1 MATQQE
7 AIVVVNNQMSLIEK
21 ALAQNASPEVLKQLM
36 DLSER
41 WEANEARN
49 AFNRAFAA
57 FKSESIQII
66 RNSTYKDGPLA
77 GKKWANLFAVTDAVT
92 PALSKHG
99 LSAAWKLTKDEP
111 QWLEVT
117 CTLRH
122 ELGHSETVS
131 MGGPPDTGGAKSPIQ
146 ARASSKSYLER
157 YTLLAITGLA
167 SSDTDEDGAAT
178 GTILDISEALEYIAN
193 SRNKEELMRFYLPA
207 YQKAQTARDKS
218 AMQQL
223 LSAKNRRTAD
233 LS

>member
-1 MATQQE
+1 MAAQE
-7 AIVVVNNQMSLIEK
+7 AIVISNQMGMIEK
-21 ALAQNASPEVLKQLM
+21 AVASGASPEMIQKLM
-36 DLSER
+36 DLAER

-57 FKSESIQII
+57 FKAESVKIVK
-66 RNSTYKDGPLA
+66 NSTYTDGPLK
-77 GKKWANLFAVTDAVT
+77 GKKWANLFAVVDAAT

-99 LSAAWKLTKDEP
+99 LGHSWKLTKDEP

-122 ELGHSETVS
+122 ELGHSESVS

-157 YTLLAITGLA
+157 YTFLAITGLA
-167 SSDTDEDGAAT
+167 SMDEDNDGAQT
-178 GTILDISEALEYIAN
+178 GTSVDISETLEWIAN
-193 SRNKEELMRFYLPA
+193 SRNTDELSKFYLPA
-207 YQKAQTARDKS
+207 YQRAQKAGDKS

-223 LSAKNRRTAD
+223 LAAKNRRTAE

>member
-1 MATQQE
+1 MAAQE
-7 AIVVVNNQMSLIEK
+7 AIVINNQRGMIEK
-21 ALAQNASPEVLKQLM
+21 ALTQGASPEMIQKLM
-36 DLSER
+36 DLAER

-57 FKSESIQII
+57 FKAESVKII
-66 RNSTYKDGPLA
+66 KNSTYTDGPLK
-77 GKKWANLFAVTDAVT
+77 GRKWANLFAVVDAAV

-99 LSAAWKLTKDEP
+99 LGHSWKLTKDEP

-122 ELGHSETVS
+122 ELGHAESVS

-146 ARASSKSYLER
+146 ARASSTSYLER
-157 YTLLAITGLA
+157 YTFLAITGLA
-167 SSDTDEDGAAT
+167 SADDDNDGVVT
-178 GTILDISEALEYIAN
+178 GTAAVDIREDLEFIAN
-193 SRNKEELMRFYLPA
+193 SRNQAELMKFYLPA
-207 YQKAQTARDKS
+207 YQRAQNAKDKA

-223 LSAKNRRTAD
+223 LSAKSRRTAE

>member
-1 MATQQE
+1 MAAQE
-7 AIVVVNNQMSLIEK
+7 AIVVSNQMGLIEK
-21 ALAQNASPEVLKQLM
+21 AVASGASPEMIQKLM
-36 DLSER
+36 DLAER

-57 FKSESIQII
+57 FKAESVKII
-66 RNSTYKDGPLA
+66 KNSTYTDGPLK
-77 GKKWANLFAVTDAVT
+77 GKKWANLFAVVDAAV

-99 LSAAWKLTKDEP
+99 LGHSWKITKDEP

-122 ELGHSETVS
+122 ELGHSESVS

-167 SSDTDEDGAAT
+167 SADEDNDGAAT
-178 GTILDISEALEYIAN
+178 GTTLDISETLEYIAN
-193 SRNKEELMRFYLPA
+193 SRNIDELTRFYLPA
-207 YQKAQTARDKS
+207 YQEAQSKKDKT

-223 LSAKNRRTAD
+223 LSAKNRRQAE
-233 LS
+233 LR